1 MLRTSYVDDCL
12 DWPGD
17 AVRPPFTGPLPDV
30 PALLLGGRLDTR
42 TPVENAFATKRE
54 LPHASVVTLKGSGH
68 DAQDSDVTGCINEAL
83 RAVHRACA
91 GRASMRGQEQRR
103 RAGAAA
109 AALDQ
114 RLPVGARRR
123 RQAGARAVRG
133 ARHGQRR
140 APDLAAGRCS
150 RACRSA
156 AAGCAADASRGEA
169 AFDGRLTLN
178 DYQYVPG
185 LRVSGTLS
193 SSDGALAGTLRVTGT
208 AHGTLKLD
216 QPRRRDRR
224 ARRARSALQAHRAA
238 PPPRRV
244 GRAWRSR
251 GTSRYGGCR
260 SLPAEAVATRSPVAA
275 LRARPRAMAL
285 AGALVIA
292 FSAILVKQ
300 SGASP
305 STAAI
310 FRCAYAVPVLA
321 VLAWMED
328 RRLGPRDARGR
339 GLAALAGVFF
349 AADLIC
355 WHHAIE
361 DVGAGLATVLG
372 NLQVAFVPL
381 VAWLALAE
389 RPAARVLAT
398 LPLVLSGVVL
408 ISGALEHGAYGDN
421 PAQGVI
427 YGIATG
433 LAYTAFILLL
443 RAGSGDQLRV
453 AGPLFDATL
462 VAAVMSIAAGLVI
475 GDADLVPSWPAHAW
489 LAILALTS
497 QVLGWL
503 LISASLPR
511 LPAALTSLLLT
522 IQPVGAVMLGVV
534 LFAESPSTLQL
545 LGVVAILGGLVMVA
559 RVRPPAT
566 EGI

>member
-1 MLRTSYVDDCL
+1 
-12 DWPGD
+12 
-17 AVRPPFTGPLPDV
+17 
-30 PALLLGGRLDTR
+30 
-42 TPVENAFATKRE
+42 
-54 LPHASVVTLKGSGH
+54 
-68 DAQDSDVTGCINEAL
+68 
-83 RAVHRACA
+83 
-91 GRASMRGQEQRR
+91 
-103 RAGAAA
+103 
-109 AALDQ
+109 
-114 RLPVGARRR
+114 
-123 RQAGARAVRG
+123 
-133 ARHGQRR
+133 
-140 APDLAAGRCS
+140 
-150 RACRSA
+150 
-156 AAGCAADASRGEA
+156 
-169 AFDGRLTLN
+169 
-178 DYQYVPG
+178 
-185 LRVSGTLS
+185 
-193 SSDGALAGTLRVTGT
+193 
-208 AHGTLKLD
+208 
-216 QPRRRDRR
+216 
-224 ARRARSALQAHRAA
+224 
-238 PPPRRV
+238 
-244 GRAWRSR
+244 
-251 GTSRYGGCR
+251 
-260 SLPAEAVATRSPVAA
+260 
-275 LRARPRAMAL
+275 MAL

-328 RRLGPRDARGR
+328 RRLGPRDARGH

-522 IQPVGAVMLGVV
+522 IQPVGAVLLGVV
-534 LFAESPSTLQL
+534 LFAESPSKLQL